1 MQQQYFDTGVT
12 RSLAWR
18 KEQLDNLEKL
28 LSNHVQDWQ
37 QALKSDLG
45 KHDIE
50 ATLTEITGTLMECLE
65 ARASVSNWM
74 TPTQAASPALL
85 APAWCEIRPEPRGV
99 TLIIAPF
106 NYPVSLAL
114 NPLISALAA
123 GDTAV
128 IKPSELCP
136 AVADMLARLVP
147 KYFREEVVSVVT
159 GGIPETTALMQ
170 EAWDLVFF
178 TGSERVGKIIAGAA
192 AATLSPVVL
201 ELGGKSPVLV
211 TESCPELTAM
221 CDRIVWGKTV
231 NCGQTCVAPD
241 YMLCHESKLKAVTEC
256 LQQRLALQYG
266 QDQHATSE
274 FGRNVTAGHTQRL
287 KDMLEEAEEAGCK
300 VLTGGSKHADPTEKY
315 FPTSIVCV
323 DPAKHANLRVLKEE
337 IFGGILPVMAY
348 TDLDQAVRY
357 INAQPGTPLALYV
370 FTNDKAAFEQVANA
384 CPSGGLVRN
393 DVLIHFATSSRAPR
407 PSRRAINR
415 RRWGSSAWDGA
426 RLACLRWL
434 GFWCSA
440 RRSWLRWPRTSASR
454 RRA

>member
-1 MQQQYFDTGVT
+1 
-12 RSLAWR
+12 
-18 KEQLDNLEKL
+18 
-28 LSNHVQDWQ
+28 
-37 QALKSDLG
+37 
-45 KHDIE
+45 
-50 ATLTEITGTLMECLE
+50 
-65 ARASVSNWM
+65 
-74 TPTQAASPALL
+74 
-85 APAWCEIRPEPRGV
+85 V

-393 DVLIHFATSSRAPR
+393 DVLIHFATSSLPFGGLGTSGYGKGHGKHGFDAFTHQRAVLNKPCHWLYEFGGLR
-407 PSRRAINR
+407 YAPYNKFGFLGGSGKIFASLLGIGPTIPVVNWGKFRAVCLIFFMLASLMWTGANQQ
-415 RRWGSSAWDGA
+415 GSVGLFTLANLGA
-426 RLACLRWL
+426 GLVRAGEWLKRL
-434 GFWCSA
+434 
-440 RRSWLRWPRTSASR
+440 
-454 RRA
+454 